1 MRDALSL
8 CDQAVALGNGS
19 ITNDNVQAMLGTAG
33 DGFVC
38 SVLDLLKNPSATV
51 QDTAT
56 VAVQPQKTLSDVLN
70 EIRTISPNYRTL
82 LNDLVLCFHDLAL
95 FQMIGYPQNINI
107 FSIPQSTLTTYG
119 PLFSSQALQLYYQI
133 ALQGIEEYKVSS
145 DGATAFEMTILRM
158 LAFTPEKKRL
168 DR

>member
-1 MRDALSL
+1 M
-8 CDQAVALGNGS
+8 
-19 ITNDNVQAMLGTAG
+19 
-33 DGFVC
+33 C
-38 SVLDLLKNPSATV
+38 SSDL
-51 QDTAT
+51 
-56 VAVQPQKTLSDVLN
+56 
-70 EIRTISPNYRTL
+70 
-82 LNDLVLCFHDLAL
+82 HDLAL

-158 LAFTPEKKRL
+158 LAFTPEKKKIG
-168 DR
+168 